1 MHSIFK
7 SLTIIQYEETSTNIL
22 RHHADAAHG
31 GGIISAGE
39 VTVTFTAGT
48 DNGTNSSSSGT
59 DELTKDGVT
68 IKGSGAAFALSESY
82 YRFNKS
88 STATIS
94 VTTGSITKI
103 EFTCTANG
111 TSKYGPGNLKPSDG
125 VYSYNENVGTW
136 TGNAQTINFEKS
148 SAQVRATQIVVTYTT
163 GDTPQKTKTTL
174 TFTESANK
182 TFAINETE
190 GTTFTNVA
198 TLSPNVEGAS
208 ITYNSSNTEVA
219 TVTDEGVVT
228 VTTAKAGT
236 TTITASY
243 AGNDTYAAS
252 EASYTITVK
261 EAGPNWTHT
270 FAKGDITT
278 SSDSASLDGVTWTI
292 PTKAAYANGAGT
304 DDGLQLGSSK
314 NQLSNFIL
322 KTNEFEGTITKVIV
336 TARASSKGGDV
347 AVAVNNVS
355 YNDKVTL
362 TTSHADY
369 TFEGSSQG
377 ELSLTFNGVV
387 YLKKID
393 VYYTTSGDS
402 KTATKITF
410 AQGDATFQQDQNA
423 SDKYEYTN
431 AAKVT
436 TKDGDAVE
444 SATVTYSSSDK
455 EHADVDANGKVTID
469 PTVAGTYTITATYDG
484 DDNYAK
490 STASYTITV
499 EAVLQLEGEG
509 TLAKPYTVADA
520 IAIVKA
526 NKQPTDSVYV
536 KGIVTNVITTE
547 ANIAK
552 YNNCDYYIADS
563 EDATDQMEA
572 YRGKYLG
579 NTAVTSADQ
588 ILKGDK
594 VILCGVL
601 TTHETTIELGS
612 GNYIASFWDSKE
624 LTIDENNTNTI
635 ENARHATVTL
645 ARTFNSNAWNTL
657 VLPFNMTAEQV
668 TATFGSDTK
677 LAKYVGTTLNN
688 DGTYTLNFETTT
700 TTITANTPVFVY
712 GAKDVNTEA
721 IEDVNMVA
729 ATPTTTPSDAAF
741 AFTGSYESL
750 TLEAGDWFI
759 SSDNNFYRAKGTETM
774 KATRAIFRPT
784 TAEAS
789 AKGITMVMDDK
800 PTAISGVTADNAFNE
815 DTPAYNLAGQRVTN
829 NYHGLIIKRGKKY
842 VSK

>member
-1 MHSIFK
+1 MKKLLQTFFVIMLML
-7 SLTIIQYEETSTNIL
+7 LT
-22 RHHADAAHG
+22 G

-48 DNGTNSSSSGT
+48 DKGSQSSASTADKVSKDNVTIESTKGAFAAAQYRFGASSSNT
-59 DELTKDGVT
+59 FK
-68 IKGSGAAFALSESY
+68 AAG
-82 YRFNKS
+82 K
-88 STATIS
+88 
-94 VTTGSITKI
+94 ITKI
-103 EFTCTANG
+103 VLTCTASG
-111 TSKYGPGNLKPSDG
+111 TATYGPGNMSTSDG
-125 VYSYNENVGTW
+125 QYTAEDKIGTW
-136 TGNAQTINFEKS
+136 TGNADSVVFKA
-148 SAQVRATQIVVTYTT
+148 SAQVRATEIAVTYITD
-163 GDTPQKTKTTL
+163 DTSQKTKTTL

-190 GTTFTNVA
+190 DITFTNIA

-208 ITYNSSNTEVA
+208 ITYTSSDTEVA
-219 TVTDEGVVT
+219 TVTDKGEVT

-243 AGNDTYAAS
+243 AGDNSYAAS
-252 EASYTITVK
+252 EASYLVTVK
-261 EAGPNWTHT
+261 SAESTGEWTKT
-270 FAKGDITT
+270 SLSDLTSTDKVVIVDLSSSRAMSNDNGTSKAPQAISITL
-278 SSDSASLDGVTWTI
+278 SSDKSSLTGTINDNLVWTV
-292 PTKAAYANGAGT
+292 ANNGDNTYTFYPNGDTAKWLYT
-304 DDGLQLGSSK
+304 
-314 NQLSNFIL
+314 
-322 KTNEFEGTITKVIV
+322 TNENNGVRVGTNDNNKFKEHTSGNYNGLIN
-336 TARASSKGGDV
+336 SSTNRYVGVYNNQDWRCYTS
-347 AVAVNNVS
+347 VNN
-355 YNDKVTL
+355 NIAQ
-362 TTSHADY
+362 TSIA
-369 TFEGSSQG
+369 
-377 ELSLTFNGVV
+377 
-387 YLKKID
+387 
-393 VYYTTSGDS
+393 YYKLTTSGDS

-410 AQGDATFQQDQNA
+410 AQGNATFQQNQNT

-431 AAKVT
+431 AAEVT
-436 TKDGDAVE
+436 TKDGADVE
-444 SATVTYSSSDK
+444 NATVTYTSSDK
-455 EHADVDANGKVTID
+455 DHADVDANGKVTID

-484 DDNYAK
+484 DDNYAN
-490 STASYTITV
+490 STASYTITII
-499 EAVLQLEGEG
+499 EGEG
-509 TLAKPYTVADA
+509 TLEKPYTVADA

-526 NKQPTDSVYV
+526 NKQTTDNVYV
-536 KGIVTNVITTE
+536 KGIVTNVISTE
-547 ANIAK
+547 ANIAQ
-552 YNNCDYYIADS
+552 YNDCDYYIADS

-572 YRGKYLG
+572 YHGKYLG
-579 NTAVTSADQ
+579 NTTVTSADQ

-601 TTHETTIELGS
+601 TTYKTTIELGE

-668 TATFGSDTK
+668 TATFGSDTQ
-677 LAKYVGTTLNN
+677 LAKYIGTTLNN

-700 TTITANTPVFVY
+700 TITANTPVFVY
-712 GAKDVNTEA
+712 GAKDVDNEA

-729 ATPTTTPSDAAF
+729 ATPIATPSDAAF
-741 AFTGSYESL
+741 AFTGSYEGL
-750 TLEAGDWFI
+750 TPKAGDWFI

>member
-1 MHSIFK
+1 MKKLLQTFFVIMLML
-7 SLTIIQYEETSTNIL
+7 LT
-22 RHHADAAHG
+22 G
-31 GGIISAGE
+31 GGIISADE
-39 VTVTFTAGT
+39 VKTDSVTFTAGT
-48 DNGTNSSSSGT
+48 DKSTTTTLSKGVVSIVTSSGT
-59 DELTKDGVT
+59 FSRTDNFRLY
-68 IKGSGAAFALSESY
+68 A
-82 YRFNKS
+82 N
-88 STATIS
+88 STTTIS
-94 VTTGSITKI
+94 TTTGTITKV
-103 EFTCTANG
+103 EFTCTASGTAANG
-111 TSKYGPGNLKPSDG
+111 PSKLGNPNNVG
-125 VYSYNENVGTW
+125 NYTYSEKVGTW
-136 TGNAQTINFEKS
+136 TGNADSVVFKA

-163 GDTPQKTKTTL
+163 GDTSQKPKTTL
-174 TFTESANK
+174 TFADGANK

-208 ITYNSSNTEVA
+208 ITYKSSNTDVA
-219 TVTDEGVVT
+219 TVTDKGEVT

-243 AGNDTYAAS
+243 AGNDTCAAS

-278 SSDSASLDGVTWTI
+278 SSSSASLDGVNWTI
-292 PTKAAYANGAGT
+292 PTNAAYAGAGT
-304 DDGLQLGSSK
+304 DGLQLGSK
-314 NQLSNFIL
+314 NDPLSNFIL
-322 KTNEFEGTITKVIV
+322 KTDEFKGTITKVIV
-336 TARASSKGGDV
+336 TARTTSKGGNV

-355 YNDKVTL
+355 YNDTVTL
-362 TTSHADY
+362 TTTHTDY

-393 VYYTTSGDS
+393 VYYTTSGAS

-410 AQGDATFQQDQNA
+410 DQGNATFQQDQKA
-423 SDKYEYTN
+423 SDKYEHTN

-436 TKDGDAVE
+436 TKEGTAVE

-455 EHADVDANGKVTID
+455 DHADVDADGKVKID
-469 PTVAGTYTITATYDG
+469 LTVAGTYTITATYAG
-484 DDNYAK
+484 DDNYAN

-499 EAVLQLEGEG
+499 EATLEGDG
-509 TLAKPYTVADA
+509 TLEKPYTVADA

-526 NKQPTDSVYV
+526 NKQTTDNVYV
-536 KGIVTNVITTE
+536 KGIVTNVISTE
-547 ANIAK
+547 ANIAQ
-552 YNNCDYYIADS
+552 YNDCDYYIADS

-572 YRGKYLG
+572 YHGKYLG
-579 NTAVTSADQ
+579 NTTVTSADQ

-601 TTHETTIELGS
+601 TTYKTTIELGE

-668 TATFGSDTK
+668 TATFGSDTQ
-677 LAKYVGTTLNN
+677 LAKYIGTTLNN

-700 TTITANTPVFVY
+700 TITANTPVFVY
-712 GAKDVNTEA
+712 GANNVNTKA
-721 IEDVNMVA
+721 IEDVNMVV
-729 ATPTTTPSDAAF
+729 ATPTTTPSGAAF

-750 TLEAGDWFI
+750 TPKAGDWFI

-774 KATRAIFRPT
+774 KATRAFFRPT

>member
-1 MHSIFK
+1 MKKLLQTFFVIMLML
-7 SLTIIQYEETSTNIL
+7 LT
-22 RHHADAAHG
+22 G

-39 VTVTFTAGT
+39 VTVTFTAVT
-48 DNGTNSSSSGT
+48 DKGTNSSSSGK

-68 IKGSGAAFALSESY
+68 IKGSGAAFALSDSY
-82 YRFNKS
+82 YRFNSS

-94 VTTGSITKI
+94 VTTGSITKV
-103 EFTCTANG
+103 EFTCPTSGSKNDPSKLGEPSVGSFTTSG
-111 TSKYGPGNLKPSDG
+111 T
-125 VYSYNENVGTW
+125 VGTW
-136 TGNAQTINFEKS
+136 TGNAQTINFAKS

-163 GDTPQKTKTTL
+163 GDTSQKTKTTL
-174 TFTESANK
+174 TFADGADK

-198 TLSPNVEGAS
+198 TLDPNVEGAS
-208 ITYNSSNTEVA
+208 ITYKSSDTEVA
-219 TVTDEGVVT
+219 TVTDKGEVT

-243 AGNDTYAAS
+243 AGNATYAAS

-270 FAKGDITT
+270 FASGDITT
-278 SSDSASLDGVTWTI
+278 SSDSASLDGVNWTI
-292 PTKAAYANGAGT
+292 PTKAAFANGAGT
-304 DDGLQLGSSK
+304 DGLQLGSSN
-314 NQLSNFIL
+314 NQLSDFIL

-336 TARASSKGGDV
+336 TARASKKGGNV

-362 TTSHADY
+362 TTNQTDY

-393 VYYTTSGDS
+393 VYYTTSGAS

-410 AQGDATFQQDQNA
+410 AQSDATYQQDQNA

-436 TKDGDAVE
+436 TKDGADVE
-444 SATVTYSSSDK
+444 NATVTYTSSDK
-455 EHADVDANGKVTID
+455 DHADVDANGKVTID

-484 DDNYAK
+484 DDNYAN
-490 STASYTITV
+490 STASYTITIV
-499 EAVLQLEGEG
+499 EGDG
-509 TLAKPYTVADA
+509 TLEKPYTVADA

-526 NKQPTDSVYV
+526 NKQTTDSVYV

-552 YNNCDYYIADS
+552 YKNCDYYIADS

-572 YRGKYLG
+572 FRGKYLG

-594 VILCGVL
+594 VILYGVL
-601 TTHETTIELGS
+601 TTFKTTIELGE
-612 GNYIASFWDSKE
+612 GNYIASFWDTQE
-624 LTIDENNTNTI
+624 LTIDETKANTI

-668 TATFGSDTK
+668 TATFGSETK
-677 LAKYVGTTLNN
+677 LANYIGTTRND
-688 DGTYTLNFETTT
+688 DGTYTLNFETT

-712 GAKDVNTEA
+712 GANNVNTKA
-721 IEDVNMVA
+721 IKDVNMVA

-750 TLEAGDWFI
+750 TLKAGDWFI

-774 KATRAIFRPT
+774 KATRAFFRPT